1 MIYARDGFPSEG
13 RHLKVKFEALQRFAR
28 LASVPF
34 PLQPAAGTKPGHS
47 DQGSRE
53 KDPESVFS
61 FFLLVCFVER
71 DRARAWGS
79 LGLVMS
85 CRVFTQTLFEEKKQ
99 TCCTIT
105 QRRRRRRTQ
114 CRRALAEA
122 RWHIRRQ
129 TRIGTGALHFG
140 GVGGGSQ
147 SQRRSLKVSGQFPH
161 FAPSLAK

>member
-53 KDPESVFS
+53 KDPESVFF

-105 QRRRRRRTQ
+105 QRRRRTQ
-114 CRRALAEA
+114 CKASTGRGTVA
-122 RWHIRRQ
+122 HSQ
-129 TRIGTGALHFG
+129 TDAHWYGGAAFWG
-140 GVGGGSQ
+140 GGGGSQ